1 MGDGRETEVNHGR
14 LASVLSRPSSVI
26 CPPSPGEACIQQ
38 LLSRLAQSRAA
49 LKAKLDGL
57 RDDRVATA
65 EVMPGYTIRDLMAVS
80 AAWDQTVLTTIE
92 AYLNHDQPPRL
103 VMEDVEAWNRQARD
117 RRRDL
122 PLMQLRMS
130 FLMTRGELGSLL
142 AIAPPETVDEEIEY
156 PWGERGTVR
165 RLVERYCIARDLEYA
180 DHIEAWRVRAG
191 E

>member
-1 MGDGRETEVNHGR
+1 MARFYV
-14 LASVLSRPSSVI
+14 RPPSTGHR
-26 CPPSPGEACIQQ
+26 PPSPGEARIQQ
-38 LLSRLAQSRAA
+38 LLTRLGQSHAA
-49 LKAKLDGL
+49 LRAKLDGL
-57 RDDRVATA
+57 RDERMTTA

-92 AYLNHDQPPRL
+92 AHLNHDQPPRL

-122 PLMQLRMS
+122 PLLQLRMS

-142 AIAPPETVDEEIEY
+142 AIAPPETVDQAIEY

-180 DHIEAWRVRAG
+180 EHIGAWRTREG
-191 E
+191 L